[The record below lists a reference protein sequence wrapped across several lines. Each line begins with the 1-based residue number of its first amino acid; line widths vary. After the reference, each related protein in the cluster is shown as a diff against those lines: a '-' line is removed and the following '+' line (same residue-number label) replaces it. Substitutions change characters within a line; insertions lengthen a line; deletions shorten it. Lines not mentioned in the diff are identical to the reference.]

1 MKTNKIN
8 KSKNSEGLEKLS
20 CRACGLEGSIRWD
33 KKEIVIKDK
42 NRSYKDLSFNFC
54 KECGDVTNYMMLRGD
69 RQ

>member
-1 MKTNKIN
+1 MSKT
-8 KSKNSEGLEKLS
+8 EKKFLVFTWK
-20 CRACGLEGSIRWD
+20 RACGLEGSIRWD